1 MYHPKMVITENGDS
15 LFYYL
20 GTNSIDSL
28 NRKLLVLVQG
38 SSRGSVRSMFG
49 YGAEA
54 SLFGY
59 DLLLMEKFAFN
70 DSAEFIATDC
80 RQRRMKDISYIVN
93 HVIETHYGGSIEGMI
108 LYGASEGGTIAPE
121 LALKLP
127 NVTHLI
133 VTGSGGYC
141 QAREFEYLLQHERE
155 VPYEGFLTRSG
166 IKNKGD
172 LAAEF
177 ESIKKEPNSMKLWL
191 GHSYMRW
198 SSYLW
203 YEPEEYIA
211 QLQIPALFY
220 GGALDRNAAIESIA
234 YLEKRFADKPGI
246 RAVVVPDA
254 DHGLRDSKGKDI
266 HGKFIRETLIPWLR
280 ETGAVDAQR

>member
-1 MYHPKMVITENGDS
+1 MYHPKMVITETGDS

-28 NRKLLVLVQG
+28 NRRLLVLVQG
-38 SSRGSVRSMFG
+38 SSRRSVRSMFG

-59 DLLLMEKFAFN
+59 DLLLMEKFAFY
-70 DSAEFIATDC
+70 DSARFVATDC
-80 RQRRMKDISYIVN
+80 RQRRMEDITYTVD
-93 HVIETHYGGSIEGMI
+93 HVIKTHYGGSIEGII

-121 LALKLP
+121 LALTLP

-141 QAREFEYLLQHERE
+141 QAKEFEYLLQHEQE
-155 VPYEGFLTRSG
+155 VPYEGFLTKSG
-166 IKNKGD
+166 INSEED

-177 ESIKKEPNSMKLWL
+177 EKIRREPNSTKLWL

-203 YEPEEYIA
+203 YEPEEFIA

-234 YLEKRFADKPGI
+234 YLEHRFADKPGI

-254 DHGLRDSKGKDI
+254 DHSLIDSKGKNI
-266 HGKFIRETLIPWLR
+266 HGEFIRETLIPWLQ
-280 ETGAVDAQR
+280 ETGAVDIP